1 MLVTN
6 ETHGEIVTKSY
17 VIFSA
22 MLEASAATSL
32 CAGNLAVL
40 DNNKNLLQISIK
52 HSSIYQCEGAF
63 RFLRRLVMLSEKYAN
78 KVDIE
83 ASLQKIMPASLK
95 A

>member
-1 MLVTN
+1 MPDSKADRSEYQHVMQLIEVDEAQLDYLVSMLVTN

-22 MLEASAATSL
+22 MLEASSASSL

-52 HSSIYQCEGAF
+52 HSSIY
-63 RFLRRLVMLSEKYAN
+63 
-78 KVDIE
+78 
-83 ASLQKIMPASLK
+83 
-95 A
+95 